1 MDNPQNKLFIPDLSY
16 LACESRKPTS
26 EEIEEYRNEKDL
38 DKRLELAY
46 EYQISKDDLYPEDYD
61 EILWA
66 RFETIQNIIDE
77 H

>member
-16 LACESRKPTS
+16 RICESRKPTQ

-46 EYQISKDDLYPEDYD
+46 EYQISKDDLYPEDYN
-61 EILWA
+61 EILRA
-66 RFETIQNIIDE
+66 RFITIQNIIE
-77 H
+77 